1 VRFFGSPPA
10 VVAGLFALL
19 ASSSALA
26 QDYSCTPTNFS
37 VWTAQYNNQR
47 TGANTSEGCL
57 TPTNAGSGTM
67 AQQLQLLHALRAKH
81 ALAIEPDRC
90 RVLLGELHRRLRLQP
105 GLRSAALRLPSYG
118 YRRDRRHGEYCRCR
132 DANRPGLRL
141 RRHCHAEHNQ
151 PVQRIGALGKM
162 VLVSKLLG
170 GGSSGDCYSSDG
182 AGAPIPAPGPS
193 LPAAGILSTPVAYLA
208 DNVVYVVGGCKN
220 EATGG
225 IYRYLHGLSLAD
237 GTDEFTPV
245 AVGSGVYAPASPNVA
260 GVSPSGCTTNCVVKF
275 AAQYQLQRPA
285 LLLDKGEIYI
295 GFGVGNGSE
304 TEFSYPYHGWL
315 IGYPTSSI
323 ESGSNFAF
331 AATTILDPSGTPLV
345 GCTGNTSPPWTNECG
360 LGGGHWRNPAVFSGS
375 SQDFVLA
382 AMGNGGFQAPSYGST
397 TAYSYCESVVSFTQS
412 TTCNTSSSPTP
423 CAPNGF
429 FTPSAF
435 GTMNANDE
443 DMGGSG
449 ILVTNPPA
457 PQAPQ
462 LVTFDKSGQGY
473 ALNSNPST
481 GGLTGYNTTDCTP
494 SCEFAGSLTS
504 PASGF
509 SGPCY
514 GGLGNANNLPC
525 DSVFSQVYFDG
536 YLFLWPRLEDFDW
549 CYPSSGTFVCD
560 PQTGKLDDD
569 NLSPSGFPGGT
580 LTLSSSS
587 GTDLSTAI
595 LWGVLN
601 PNGANPYVEPD
612 AAPANFAGH
621 LRAYQLVTAP
631 SAGTAFDVTKLW
643 TSVDKWLASVFALP
657 IVANGSVHVPT
668 YDNGVVVYHP

>member
-1 VRFFGSPPA
+1 
-10 VVAGLFALL
+10 
-19 ASSSALA
+19 
-26 QDYSCTPTNFS
+26 
-37 VWTAQYNNQR
+37 
-47 TGANTSEGCL
+47 
-57 TPTNAGSGTM
+57 M
-67 AQQLQLLHALRAKH
+67 AQQLQLLTPS
-81 ALAIEPDRC
+81 EPNTRSPSSPTAAAC
-90 RVLLGELHRRLRLQP
+90 CSASYTGGSGYNPVYAQP
-105 GLRSAALRLPSYG
+105 LYVYQATVTGATGGTANIVVVATLTDQVFAF
-118 YRRDRRHGEYCRCR
+118 
-132 DANRPGLRL
+132 DATATQSTTNP
-141 RRHCHAEHNQ
+141 CNASV
-151 PVQRIGALGKM
+151 PWGKWYW
-162 VLVSKLLG
+162 SRNLLG

-375 SQDFVLA
+375 SQDCVLA